1 MFWHGTGGHKRPCGS
16 HAGAVFP
23 QTAPARTNSLFMF
36 QAMVTSF
43 HSPRT
48 FSNPRSE
55 NCRKPITD
63 LMIPCQIEVL
73 PPAEHTIHQIDRNDP
88 IQPPQPHVRQPLD
101 IRHKPAAPTIYNSVR
116 AKNSRSRF

>member
-1 MFWHGTGGHKRPCGS
+1 MLVLAACRSEAAEHFGDKASLVMRGRIGGSGDSVSRAERVRIDVLARHRGLKRPCGS

-23 QTAPARTNSLFMF
+23 QDAPARTNSLFMF

-63 LMIPCQIEVL
+63 LTIPNTGSGICL
-73 PPAEHTIHQIDRNDP
+73 
-88 IQPPQPHVRQPLD
+88 
-101 IRHKPAAPTIYNSVR
+101 
-116 AKNSRSRF
+116 RSA